1 MKTVIKSVVCLVC
14 GFIAA
19 YLNGIYEYDSFRYW
33 DLLTPKQLS
42 INICENIA
50 IIAFL
55 FMVIEPLISIYK
67 LYRE

>member
-14 GFIAA
+14 GFISA
-19 YLNGIYEYDSFRYW
+19 YLNGIYEYDSFSYW

-50 IIAFL
+50 IIAFS
-55 FMVIEPLISIYK
+55 FMVIEQLISIYK